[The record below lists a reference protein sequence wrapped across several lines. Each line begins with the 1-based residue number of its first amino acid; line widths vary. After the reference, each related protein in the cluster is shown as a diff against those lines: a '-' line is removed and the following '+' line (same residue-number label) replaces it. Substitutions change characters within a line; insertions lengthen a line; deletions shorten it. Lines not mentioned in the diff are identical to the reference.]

1 MNNIPNFFLVGVSKC
16 GTTSLFNMLVAQD
29 GCCFPSVKEP
39 FYFNDP
45 RKDYN
50 WYISLFSGC
59 RKSSVI
65 GEATP
70 IYSETTC
77 FPDIPRKIY
86 KFNSKAKILFSVRSP
101 YDRLKSVWKQT
112 LSSGHFFYNKYY
124 TVRMPLRFEKAIFEY
139 PPFLE
144 ACRYWTH
151 IQNYRKYF
159 DDSRIKVIYF
169 EDYIKN
175 TTEIMNEVNAFLGL
189 GPFQE
194 PALDSKQKNSS
205 KGKTVFNPMVH
216 FMSKIPGYKQ
226 ITKAIPQ
233 NKKNDLKKKIS
244 ISVPSNPHISERS
257 KEKIRKVLNPELQ
270 LLFEYTGKPSDFWI
284 L

>member
-1 MNNIPNFFLVGVSKC
+1 MLDLQKKCCMSSLKEPWFFNDSSKSLDWYL
-16 GTTSLFNMLVAQD
+16 SLFDHCVDAVA
-29 GCCFPSVKEP
+29 V
-39 FYFNDP
+39 
-45 RKDYN
+45 
-50 WYISLFSGC
+50 
-59 RKSSVI
+59 
-65 GEATP
+65 GEASP
-70 IYSETTC
+70 IYTETIT
-77 FPDIPRKIY
+77 FPDIPSKI
-86 KFNSKAKILFSVRSP
+86 FNFNPESKIIYIIRNP
-101 YDRLKSVWKQT
+101 YNRLKSVWKQT
-112 LSSGHFFYNKYY
+112 LSTGHFCIKRLHDK
-124 TVRMPLRFEKAIFEY
+124 RMPLRFEKAIFEY